1 MLEHFREQKTLL
13 SNAVE
18 QLITLAEAGENRFA
32 VDLLTESLARVASE
46 TFTLVVMGEFKRGK
60 STLINALVGAR
71 ILPTAI
77 VPLTAIPTFIRYGM
91 EPQATVVFLDGRA
104 EKVPVGDIV
113 RYVTEKENPRNV
125 KKVREVEVIYPAPFL
140 AEGIILVDTPGVGS
154 AYTHNTEA
162 AYGYLPRADAALFVI
177 SVDAPLGKGELDYL
191 RDVRHHVH
199 KLIFVLNKIDI
210 VSPDDLAEALD
221 FTRRMLQEQL
231 QTQDILLVPL
241 SARLA
246 LEGKEQNDAERLKTS
261 RMTELENLINDLIRC
276 QKGALIIS
284 ATASRALRI
293 LNELELGLELWRR
306 GMEDSLEELE
316 RKIAAFETELAHLEQ
331 EREDSIYLLYREV
344 DKLAARVAEDMETFE
359 RRVFPQLAG
368 QLEDFIEDNYPRHS
382 VKETAGLAQDYIKK
396 IILGVLEKQ
405 REREKEIMQ
414 QEFARVAG
422 RFFRRIEDIVD
433 RLMAASAEIFQ
444 VEVHKTAYKDYILG
458 DRYFYFHFYEHPT
471 FIPAFE
477 ELTVA
482 SLLPKAL
489 LKKHILT
496 KTRASL
502 AELLNR
508 NCGRVRADLVES
520 LKEKVRQVAGELR
533 LRSDAVAFSLKNALQ
548 KALKEKK
555 ASVAEQ
561 EKSRAKCEE
570 EKQKLFIL
578 RQNLEGLLKLENN

>member
-1 MLEHFREQKTLL
+1 
-13 SNAVE
+13 
-18 QLITLAEAGENRFA
+18 
-32 VDLLTESLARVASE
+32 
-46 TFTLVVMGEFKRGK
+46 GK
-60 STLINALVGAR
+60 STFVNALLGEPL
-71 ILPTAI
+71 LPAAI
-77 VPLTAIPTFIRYGM
+77 IPLTAIPTIIHYRERRGA
-91 EPQATVVFLDGRA
+91 QVVFLNGQTL
-104 EKVPVGDIV
+104 DIELDEITK
-113 RYVTEKENPRNV
+113 YVTEKENPANQ
-125 KKVREVEVIYPAPFL
+125 KFVREVLVGYPNPFL
-140 AEGIILVDTPGVGS
+140 QQGVILVDTPGVGS
-154 AYTHNTEA
+154 LYEHNTGA
-162 AYGYLPRADAALFVI
+162 AYAYLPRADAALFVI

-191 RDVRHHVH
+191 RDIRHHVH

-210 VSPDDLAEALD
+210 ASPHDLAEALD

-246 LEGKEQNDAERLKTS
+246 LEGKEQNDAERLETS
-261 RMTELENLINDLIRC
+261 RITELENLINDLIRR

-316 RKIAAFETELAHLEQ
+316 RKIAAFEAELAYLEQ

-396 IILGVLEKQ
+396 IILGVLEEQ

-548 KALKEKK
+548 KALEEKK

-578 RQNLEGLLKLENN
+578 RQNLESLLKLENA